1 MARTIALLASDPSHL
16 PLLTVFKES
25 GVTQKYGFEIEVD
38 VVGGAKA
45 PTMAHR
51 TRLLLAGEIDFVS
64 GVHHETYRARARGE
78 KRFVY
83 LAQTQN
89 NWDDRLLVSPEIT
102 SIQDLKGKR
111 ILCHLKVPCISGNLA
126 AILESCGLK
135 RDEFEIYPIETMS
148 GNLLAYVDRVV
159 AGEASATLV
168 DMPFDLYGKK
178 KGLKILGLPE
188 RPVIHNTTILTTTDY
203 IKNNED
209 TVTAFLKALIEAI
222 HFFKTRPDEV
232 VGILRRNLA
241 KRFGLDDE
249 EYYVHLQ
256 REWANLLLRKPYPL
270 AAAIQNVFDLDA
282 GKDSKVH
289 NDVSPLEPWD
299 LHYLRVIDDS
309 GFIDKLYA
317 A

>member
-1 MARTIALLASDPSHL
+1 MARTIALVASDPSHL

-25 GVTQKYGFEIEVD
+25 GITQKYGFEIEIN

-51 TRLLLAGEIDFVS
+51 TRLLLAGEVDFVS
-64 GVHHETYRARARGE
+64 GVHHETYKSRARGE
-78 KRFVY
+78 KRLVY

-89 NWDDRLLVSPEIT
+89 RWDDRLLVSPEIT
-102 SIQDLKGKR
+102 DVHDLKGKR
-111 ILCHLKVPCISGNLA
+111 ILCHLQVSCISGNLA
-126 AILESCGLK
+126 AILENCGLK
-135 RDEFEIYPIETMS
+135 RDEFEIHAIESMS
-148 GNLLAYVDRVV
+148 GNLQPYVDRVV
-159 AGEASATLV
+159 AGEANATLV
-168 DMPFDLYGKK
+168 DMPFDLYGTR

-209 TVTAFLKALIEAI
+209 MVNTFLKALIEAI
-222 HFFKTRPDEV
+222 HFFKTHPREV

-241 KRFGLDDE
+241 KRYGLDDE

-256 REWANLLLRKPYPL
+256 REWAKLLLRKPYPL

-282 GKDSKVH
+282 AKDSKVLEEIG
-289 NDVSPLEPWD
+289 PLEPWD
-299 LHYLRVIDDS
+299 LHYLRAIDDS

>member
-1 MARTIALLASDPSHL
+1 MTRTIALLASDPSHL

-25 GVTQKYGFEIEVD
+25 GVTQKYGIEIEVD
-38 VVGGAKA
+38 VVGGTKA

-51 TRLLLAGEIDFVS
+51 TRLLLAGEINFVS
-64 GVHHETYRARARGE
+64 GVHHETYKARARGE
-78 KRFVY
+78 KRLVY

-89 NWDDRLLVSPEIT
+89 NWDDRLLTAPEIA

-111 ILCHLKVPCISGNLA
+111 IICHLNVSCIAGNLR

-135 RDEFEIYPIETMS
+135 REEFEIYPIESMS
-148 GNLLAYVDRVV
+148 GNLQSYVDRVV

-168 DMPFDLYGKK
+168 DMPFDLYGEK

-203 IKNNED
+203 IRNNED
-209 TVTAFLKALIEAI
+209 TVIAFLKALMEAI
-222 HFFKTRPDEV
+222 HFFKTRPVEV

-241 KRFGLDDE
+241 TRYGLDDE

-256 REWANLLLRKPYPL
+256 REWARLLLRKPYPL

-282 GKDSKVH
+282 AKDPKVL
-289 NDVSPLEPWD
+289 NEIGPLEPWD
-299 LHYLRVIDDS
+299 LHYLRAIDDS
-309 GFIDKLYA
+309 GFVDKLYA